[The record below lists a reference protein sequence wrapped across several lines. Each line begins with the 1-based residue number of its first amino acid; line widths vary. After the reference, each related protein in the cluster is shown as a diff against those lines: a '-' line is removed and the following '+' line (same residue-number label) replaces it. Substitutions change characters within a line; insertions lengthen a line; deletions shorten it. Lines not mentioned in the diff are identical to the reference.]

1 MTETQQDNA
10 QTLNRTSRKTRIGT
24 VVSDKMDKTVVVS
37 IERRVQHPV
46 YGKMIRRTKRLKA
59 HDENND
65 AKKGDTVRIME
76 TRPLSKDKRWR
87 LVEIVERAR

>member
-1 MTETQQDNA
+1 MAETQQDTA
-10 QTLNRTSRKTRIGT
+10 QTLNRTSRKMRIGT

>member
-1 MTETQQDNA
+1 MAEIQENA
-10 QTLNRTSRKTRIGT
+10 QTVSRTSRKTRVGV

-46 YGKMIRRTKRLKA
+46 YGKMVRRTKRLKA
-59 HDENND
+59 HDERND
-65 AKKGDTVRIME
+65 AKTGDTVRIME